1 MYLIPVVQCLT
12 LSQHLLTWA
21 GPSGLLLSTKC
32 PLLLY
37 IPENG
42 NYLHKYTHTPVHQKV
57 SVRVVWSWTDSPGIR
72 ELELTRWATVSRSQT
87 STDYTLQTH
96 ASAHTNLSSQSGSF
110 PPKNTQSN
118 SSTSTYRRPHH
129 IDQSYH
135 TDEWTDLWGGGAN
148 PLPFSIIPWGYN
160 MWIIGNPV
168 FWFALSPILFAI
180 LILFFIV
187 LFIFFLNTMTLT
199 SKRWFS
205 SHFFNPEMYEV

>member
-1 MYLIPVVQCLT
+1 MYLIPIVQCLT

-21 GPSGLLLSTKC
+21 GPNGLLLSTKC

-42 NYLHKYTHTPVHQKV
+42 DYLHKYTHTYTQKV
-57 SVRVVWSWTDSPGIR
+57 PVWVVWSWTYSLRIR
-72 ELELTRWATVSRSQT
+72 ELELTRWAIASPSQT

-118 SSTSTYRRPHH
+118 SSTSTYRWPHH
-129 IDQSYH
+129 IVQSYH

-148 PLPFSIIPWGYN
+148 PSPFSIIPWGYN

-168 FWFALSPILFAI
+168 FWFALSPILFAL
-180 LILFFIV
+180 LILFL
-187 LFIFFLNTMTLT
+187 LFYLYFLNTMTPT
-199 SKRWFS
+199 SKKWFS
-205 SHFFNPEMYEV
+205 CIFFNPEMNEV